1 MRPSKSPLKIDSNTG
16 EVAEWSKAHAWKVC
30 NGLSRS
36 RVRIP
41 PSPPKIRFRGFSQI
55 FALKSYERQTEIA
68 DAVDVI
74 R

>member
-16 EVAEWSKAHAWKVC
+16 EVAEWLKAHAWKAC

-41 PSPPKIRFRGFSQI
+41 PSPPYSQSKALVPRGLFLLSLT
-55 FALKSYERQTEIA
+55 AH
-68 DAVDVI
+68 
-74 R
+74 